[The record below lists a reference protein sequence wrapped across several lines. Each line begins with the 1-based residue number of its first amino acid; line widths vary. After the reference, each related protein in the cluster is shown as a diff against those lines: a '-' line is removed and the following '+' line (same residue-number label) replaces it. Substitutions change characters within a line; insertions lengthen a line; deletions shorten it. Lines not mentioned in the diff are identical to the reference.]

1 VAEHAD
7 DVETWLGI
15 NSYLDHPPNLQYTVC
30 LYWTINTMLGERS
43 SPQDQMSTL
52 LSLFLSVAGI
62 FMYFGY
68 GSLLLAYVGTMTM
81 TNADFEK
88 KMWLRASYL
97 RKLQVPARLT
107 HVIRVLGSFLW
118 YRPGR
123 SSQENRPFEKKL
135 LGAKF
140 GQRFPMPSTGMR
152 RYLDRAR
159 LPLHN
164 NPRVP
169 YNRLKMLPHLGPEL
183 PSPLESFFS
192 KGRFSFCLGSATAG
206 FEKAV

>member
-1 VAEHAD
+1 MMVCALPHGIMNLYYLRGPAQVAEHAD

-118 YRPGR
+118 YRPW
-123 SSQENRPFEKKL
+123 
-135 LGAKF
+135 
-140 GQRFPMPSTGMR
+140 
-152 RYLDRAR
+152 
-159 LPLHN
+159 HC
-164 NPRVP
+164 
-169 YNRLKMLPHLGPEL
+169 H
-183 PSPLESFFS
+183 
-192 KGRFSFCLGSATAG
+192 AG
-206 FEKAV
+206 FGKAKKGLYRA